1 MAGSMKKSLNEL
13 ILLNLLTELNMAKG
27 KRIALESAKLTT
39 DRIDARIEVL
49 ETMINRQRELM
60 GQE

>member
-1 MAGSMKKSLNEL
+1 MKKSLNEL